1 MGVRAA
7 LRTTTSAGGINRTF
21 YFTLCRAYI
30 GPLNPDACECA
41 ITGPGKPAPGSV
53 RRKSDPD
60 EDGTSSRLPLCACAM
75 PSDMD
80 SPRPAPVSIAFV
92 VKNGSKILPAIADGM
107 PGPLS
112 C

>member
-7 LRTTTSAGGINRTF
+7 LRTTTSAGGINRTS
-21 YFTLCRAYI
+21 YFTLRAYI
-30 GPLNPDACECA
+30 GPLKPAGAEGA

-53 RRKSDPD
+53 RRKREPD

-75 PSDMD
+75 PSDIE
-80 SPRPAPVSIAFV
+80 SPSPAPVSIAFV

-107 PGPLS
+107 PGPL
-112 C
+112 